1 MQSTIHEVWARKY
14 SGALKQDLRY
24 SPSNCFETFAFPGG
38 MWQVASGEL
47 AEIGERYHE
56 HRRQLMHRLW
66 LGLTDVY
73 NLFHSEQ
80 LEANLKKH
88 FASRAMKD
96 PEGLLIPEEHRTAT
110 QAFTLDEAMAGI
122 IELRCMHVELDR
134 TVLQAYG
141 WDLAS
146 QNGPAIDLDHGFYDV
161 ETLPENDRRRYTISP
176 GARRE
181 LLSRLL
187 TENHRRAAESPPNP
201 SSTTADELSEDTPE
215 YVIAPKRTTRSK
227 KSGTDPQ
234 NSKSSKSSRKS
245 KPKPPS
251 STPELP
257 GLEE

>member
-1 MQSTIHEVWARKY
+1 
-14 SGALKQDLRY
+14 
-24 SPSNCFETFAFPGG
+24 

-73 NLFHSEQ
+73 NLFHGEQ
-80 LEANLKKH
+80 LDANLKKH
-88 FASRAMKD
+88 FTSRAKKD
-96 PEGLLIPEEHRTAT
+96 PEGLLIPEEHRTAA
-110 QAFTLDEAMAGI
+110 QAFTLDDAMAGI
-122 IELRCMHVELDR
+122 IELRRLHVELDR

-146 QNGPAIDLDHGFYDV
+146 QDGPAIDLDHSFYDV

-187 TENHRRAAESPPNP
+187 TENHRRAAESPPN
-201 SSTTADELSEDTPE
+201 STSATTDKLSENTPD
-215 YVIAPKRTTRSK
+215 YVITPKRTSRSK
-227 KSGTDPQ
+227 KSDADPQ
-234 NSKSSKSSRKS
+234 PPKSSKSSRKS

-257 GLEE
+257 GLGE